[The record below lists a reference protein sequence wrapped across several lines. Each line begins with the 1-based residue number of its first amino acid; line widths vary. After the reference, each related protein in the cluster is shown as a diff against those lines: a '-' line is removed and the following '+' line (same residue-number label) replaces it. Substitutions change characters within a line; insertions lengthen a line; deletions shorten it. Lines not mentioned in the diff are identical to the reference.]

1 MITKKKLVKF
11 VNSVTTYC
19 LIAMSLGLI
28 AGCFLLVLNMFWQIV
43 FK

>member
-1 MITKKKLVKF
+1 MITKKKLIKF
-11 VNSVTTYC
+11 VNNVTTYC

-28 AGCFLLVLNMFWQIV
+28 TGCFLLVFNMFWQIV